1 MEFNISI
8 ITFSMIL
15 TAILTI
21 YNNDSIIVEVS
32 RSKVF
37 CSIVHSI
44 LLVDIIDLASSFLY
58 KYCSGYR
65 GVINVLD
72 FLFYL
77 IAPFVIILLICYCEL
92 YIDDSDGSTKK
103 IKAFAIVTYSLYFV
117 MLLYNTY
124 AGRIN
129 RVVSYDGYL
138 SVGNFN
144 IIYFIFLIT
153 YSLVGM
159 YVVHKKRNRM
169 NTILIGI
176 MRTIPLLVFTYV
188 TLTILFPEIYL
199 LGTISCL
206 IIVMLYLYIENKKLL
221 IDPLTKVLNRRAFLS
236 RMDLIIAQNK
246 KAVVIL
252 VSLDDFKIVNDS
264 LSSKVGDAVLIE
276 VVNFLTRI
284 SKKNEVY
291 RYGGDEF
298 IILLENN
305 RIYRVSEFI
314 RKIKDRFSKEFIV
327 DNYSV
332 LLSSSNAVV
341 EMPIQ
346 AHNTEELIS
355 LLEYITVK
363 SKNTLE
369 KGRTIYCSDFIKDE
383 IERKNKIAHILR
395 KEVKNKGFIVMYQPI
410 FDISK
415 NAFTKAEALIRLKD
429 DELGMLSPNEF
440 IPIAEELGLIVDMG
454 YIVLDKV
461 CKFIRRIED
470 NNIDIE
476 SISVNFSPNQ
486 MLKDTLVDNIMNIID
501 SYKIDPSKISI
512 EITENF
518 IIDRNEK
525 VIEKMNILHQKGIKF
540 YLDDFGTGY
549 SNISRVME
557 LPFDVIKIDK
567 TLVDNCEN
575 NSKCYH
581 LLEGLSS
588 AFEKA
593 DMKVLVE
600 GVETEVQ
607 KDIIGNICYYIQ
619 GFYYARP
626 TEEDEV
632 IKMLGCN

>member
-15 TAILTI
+15 TSILTI
-21 YNNDSIIVEVS
+21 YNNDSIVAEIS

-37 CSIVHSI
+37 SGIVYSI
-44 LLVDIIDLASSFLY
+44 LLIDIIDLICSFLY
-58 KYCSGYR
+58 RFSSGYR
-65 GVINVLD
+65 GVIDILD

-77 IAPFVIILLICYCEL
+77 IAPFIIMLLIYYCEL
-92 YIDDSDGSTKK
+92 YIDDSDISSRK
-103 IKAFAIVTYSLYFV
+103 IKTLGLITYSIYFIILV
-117 MLLYNTY
+117 YNAY
-124 AGRIN
+124 EGRIN
-129 RVVSYDGYL
+129 RSVNNDDYL
-138 SVGNFN
+138 DIKNFN
-144 IIYFIFLIT
+144 SIYFLFLIMC
-153 YSLVGM
+153 SIVGM
-159 YVVHKKRNRM
+159 YIVHIKKNRM

-176 MRTIPLLVFTYV
+176 MRTIPLLVCTYI
-188 TLTILFPEIYL
+188 TLTILFPETYL
-199 LGTISCL
+199 LGTFSCL

-221 IDPLTKVLNRRAFLS
+221 IDPLTKVHNRRAFLS
-236 RMDLIIAQNK
+236 RMDLIIAQNR

-252 VSLDDFKIVNDS
+252 VSLDDFKTVNDN

-305 RIYRVSEFI
+305 RMFRVSEFT
-314 RKIKDRFSKEFIV
+314 RKIKERFSREFIV

-332 LLSSSNAVV
+332 MLSSSNAVV

-346 AHNTEELIS
+346 ATNTEELIS

-363 SKNTLE
+363 SKNSLE

-395 KEVKNKGFIVMYQPI
+395 REAKNRGFIVMYQPI

-415 NAFTKAEALIRLKD
+415 NSFTKAEALIRLKD

-440 IPIAEELGLIVDMG
+440 IPIAEELGLIVDIG
-454 YIVLDKV
+454 YIVLEKV
-461 CKFIRRIED
+461 CKFIRRLED

-486 MLKDTLVDNIMNIID
+486 MLKDSLVENIMNIID
-501 SYKIDPSKISI
+501 KHKIDPSKISI
-512 EITENF
+512 EITESF

-619 GFYYARP
+619 GFYFARP

-632 IKMLGCN
+632 IKMLGM

>member
-8 ITFSMIL
+8 ITFSTIL

-21 YNNDSIIVEVS
+21 YNNDNIISEIS

-37 CSIVHSI
+37 SSIVYSI
-44 LLVDIIDLASSFLY
+44 LLIDIIDLTCSFIY
-58 KYCSGYR
+58 GFSRSYR
-65 GVINVLD
+65 SVINILD
-72 FLFYL
+72 FFFYL
-77 IAPFVIILLICYCEL
+77 IAPFIIMLLVYYCEL
-92 YIDDSDGSTKK
+92 YVEDNDICVKRFRMLG
-103 IKAFAIVTYSLYFV
+103 IITYS
-117 MLLYNTY
+117 
-124 AGRIN
+124 
-129 RVVSYDGYL
+129 
-138 SVGNFN
+138 
-144 IIYFIFLIT
+144 IYFIILVHRTMQGRLNRAINVDDCFNIKSFNSIYFLTMII
-153 YSLVGM
+153 YSFIGM
-159 YVVHKKRNRM
+159 YIVHTKKNRM

-176 MRTIPLLVFTYV
+176 MRTFPLLVCTYV
-188 TLTILFPEIYL
+188 ALTILFPEIYL
-199 LGTISCL
+199 LGAFSSL
-206 IIVMLYLYIENKKLL
+206 VIVMLYLYIENKKLL
-221 IDPLTKVLNRRAFLS
+221 VDPLTKVLNRRAFLS
-236 RMDLIIAQNK
+236 RMDIIIAQHK

-252 VSLDDFKIVNDS
+252 VSLDDFKIINDN
-264 LSSKVGDAVLIE
+264 LSSKVGDNVLIE

-284 SKKNEVY
+284 CKKNEVY

-305 RIYRVSEFI
+305 RMFRVSELI

-332 LLSSSNAVV
+332 MLSSSNAVV

-346 AHNTEELIS
+346 ANNTEELIS

-363 SKNTLE
+363 SKNTMG
-369 KGRTIYCSDFIKDE
+369 KGRTIYCSDFIKNE
-383 IERKNKIAHILR
+383 IERKNKVAHILR
-395 KEVKNKGFIVMYQPI
+395 EEVKNKGFIVMYQPI
-410 FDISK
+410 FDTSK
-415 NAFTKAEALIRLKD
+415 NAFTKAEALIRLRD

-440 IPIAEELGLIVDMG
+440 IPIAEELGLIVDIG
-454 YIVLDKV
+454 YIVLEKV
-461 CKFIRRIED
+461 CKFLRRIED
-470 NNIDIE
+470 SNIDIE

-486 MLKDTLVDNIMNIID
+486 MLKDSLVDNIMNIID
-501 SYKIDPSKISI
+501 YYKVDPSKISI

-525 VIEKMNILHQKGIKF
+525 VIEKMNLLHQKGIKF

-567 TLVDNCEN
+567 TLVDNCES

-619 GFYYARP
+619 GFYFARP

-632 IKMLGCN
+632 IKMLGM